1 MVECSFPPPIRPS
14 LLGHPCRRNPGL
26 AALESSVAAL
36 ANKMSVGVSDP
47 LLKKLSRPSHGSVPD
62 LLLLGKWQHLI

>member
-14 LLGHPCRRNPGL
+14 LPGHPCRRNPGL

-36 ANKMSVGVSDP
+36 ANKMSVGVE
-47 LLKKLSRPSHGSVPD
+47 GT
-62 LLLLGKWQHLI
+62 LGGVGAELARGYP